1 MAMGKSFG
9 EMNLTPLIDLLLVL
23 GTGCAS
29 ATAVSRSAA
38 AIASGS
44 KRCVEHREGPITQDQ
59 SGERPD

>member
-23 GTGCAS
+23 GTGC
-29 ATAVSRSAA
+29 TSAA

-44 KRCVEHREGPITQDQ
+44 KRCVEHREEPITQDQ
-59 SGERPD
+59 SRERPD